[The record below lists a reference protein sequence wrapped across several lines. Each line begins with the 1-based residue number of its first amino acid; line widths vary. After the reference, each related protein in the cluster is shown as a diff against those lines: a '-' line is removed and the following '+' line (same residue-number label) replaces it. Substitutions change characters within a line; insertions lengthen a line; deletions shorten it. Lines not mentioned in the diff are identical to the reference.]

1 MAIWLTKKWR
11 IIGVYK
17 WLMGFNY
24 WLGSQSLH
32 WTVGLPSYLP
42 FLSCF
47 FLTVSDKGKHI
58 FLHGISLVS
67 SLFISLGFA
76 ALMFLAVNF
85 SCFMIVLSVMLSK
98 NQESNQKIHRLIIVC
113 SVPRNLL
120 APLFVPVRIG
130 LTIALVKNTI

>member
-1 MAIWLTKKWR
+1 
-11 IIGVYK
+11 
-17 WLMGFNY
+17 MGFNY

-47 FLTVSDKGKHI
+47 FSTVSDKGKHI

-113 SVPRNLL
+113 SVPRNLP
-120 APLFVPVRIG
+120 APRFVPVSIG

>member
-1 MAIWLTKKWR
+1 
-11 IIGVYK
+11 
-17 WLMGFNY
+17 
-24 WLGSQSLH
+24 
-32 WTVGLPSYLP
+32 
-42 FLSCF
+42 
-47 FLTVSDKGKHI
+47 
-58 FLHGISLVS
+58 
-67 SLFISLGFA
+67 
-76 ALMFLAVNF
+76 MFLAVNF